1 MKKAY
6 MPPLTTVEEL
16 TIESMI
22 ATSITAVGGDT
33 GIEQGEGEAPATAD
47 GKDRFGNEMEM
58 AVDAEPQYG
67 DLWQ

>member
-6 MPPLTTVEEL
+6 MTPLTTVEEL

-22 ATSITAVGGDT
+22 ATSITEVGGDA
-33 GIEQGEGEAPATAD
+33 GITKGDDAEAPTTAD
-47 GKDRFGNEMEM
+47 GKDRFDYDI